1 MVFFFLFTNLNLV
14 RDNNLTRNQFH
25 HSVEAYSLGVSHFD
39 TVVFAFKVVSA
50 LAVHLEEVVE
60 VFASSH
66 KLK

>member
-14 RDNNLTRNQFH
+14 RDNNLSRNQFH
-25 HSVEAYSLGVSHFD
+25 HTVEVGGLRVTHLDAVE
-39 TVVFAFKVVSA
+39 FAFKVVSA